1 MEKSFRTLR
10 LDDTDFDILHELMED
25 SSQPLTNL
33 SKSLDLPKSTIHA
46 RIKKLERYEVIE
58 KYTVKI
64 NTEVL
69 GYELLAF
76 IMINFDQHET
86 NLEQEEIA
94 DKLANLPMV
103 EEVHLIA
110 GEWDI
115 LCKVRVKGIDAL
127 GDFSTKKLKN
137 IEGIG
142 KSLTFVVLKKIKD
155 SNSKPYI
162 ID

>member
-1 MEKSFRTLR
+1 MEKKYRNLR
-10 LDDTDFDILHELMED
+10 LDETDFDILHELLED

-33 SKSLDLPKSTIHA
+33 SRILDLPKSTIHA
-46 RIKKLERYEVIE
+46 RIKKLEKYEIID
-58 KYTVKI
+58 KYTI
-64 NTEVL
+64 RLNTDIL
-69 GYELLAF
+69 QYELLAF

-86 NLEQEEIA
+86 KLEQEEIA
-94 DKLANLPMV
+94 NKLASLTMV

-115 LCKVRVKGIDAL
+115 LCKVRVGGIDEL
-127 GDFSTKKLKN
+127 GDFSTKKLKK

>member
-1 MEKSFRTLR
+1 MKLR
-10 LDDTDFDILHELMED
+10 LNETDFNILHELMED
-25 SSQPLTNL
+25 SSQSLTKL
-33 SKSLDLPKSTIHA
+33 SKNLDLPKSTIHA
-46 RIKKLERYEVIE
+46 RIKKLEKYDVIE
-58 KYTVKI
+58 KYTIKL
-64 NTEVL
+64 NTGIL
-69 GYELLAF
+69 NYELLAF

-94 DKLANLPMV
+94 CKLANLPMV

-142 KSLTFVVLKKIKD
+142 KSLTHVVLKKIKD
-155 SNSKPYI
+155 SNSRPYI